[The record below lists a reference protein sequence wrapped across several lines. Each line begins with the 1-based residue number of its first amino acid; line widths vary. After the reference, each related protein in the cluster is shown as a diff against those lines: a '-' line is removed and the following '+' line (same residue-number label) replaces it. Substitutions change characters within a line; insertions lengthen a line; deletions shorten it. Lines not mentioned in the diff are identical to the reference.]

1 MTLIIPQPEPMRRTG
16 RRAIDKNAVFECLIV
31 LILILAY
38 SALLGWFDAR
48 DQRLEKNRLA
58 VENRKLKQTTQ
69 SCTAELNNGLNRD
82 EVHAYEATCYMH
94 GRNPI
99 ARKS

>member
-1 MTLIIPQPEPMRRTG
+1 MKRQTI
-16 RRAIDKNAVFECLIV
+16 ECLYV
-31 LILILAY
+31 LIAVLVFFALI
-38 SALLGWFDAR
+38 GWFDAR

-69 SCTAELNNGLNRD
+69 SCIAELNNGLNRG